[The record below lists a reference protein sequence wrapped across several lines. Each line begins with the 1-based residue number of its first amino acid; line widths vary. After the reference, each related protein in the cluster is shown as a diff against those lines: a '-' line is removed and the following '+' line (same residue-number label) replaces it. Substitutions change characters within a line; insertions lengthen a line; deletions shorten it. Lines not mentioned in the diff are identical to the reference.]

1 MRQHP
6 LTLMIIKESI
16 SMNIYSKSNSP
27 SGFYVYA
34 YLRRDGTPY
43 YIGKGIGQRAWKKSK
58 GEIKPPK
65 NLNFLIILESNMSEI
80 GALAI
85 ERRMIK
91 WYGRK
96 DLGTGILRNGTDGG
110 DGTVGKIWS
119 SAARTSVSLFKKM
132 WHESHITSGENNPNF
147 NKKWNEEQRAAAK
160 IRAIETGF
168 VGNRKG
174 KLASNKGIPMTEEQK
189 IKLRKPKSKL
199 TCTHCGKEI
208 APHILSRFH
217 GTKCKLARG

>member
-1 MRQHP
+1 
-6 LTLMIIKESI
+6 MIIKESI
-16 SMNIYSKSNSP
+16 SMNIYSKSNLP

-96 DLGTGILRNGTDGG
+96 DLGTGVLRNGTDGG

-119 SAARTSVSLFKKM
+119 STARTSVSLFKKM

-147 NKKWNEEQRAAAK
+147 NKKWTEEQRAAAK

-189 IKLRKPKSKL
+189 IKLRKPKPRL
-199 TCTHCGKEI
+199 ICTHCGKEI

-217 GTKCKLARG
+217 GAKCKLARG